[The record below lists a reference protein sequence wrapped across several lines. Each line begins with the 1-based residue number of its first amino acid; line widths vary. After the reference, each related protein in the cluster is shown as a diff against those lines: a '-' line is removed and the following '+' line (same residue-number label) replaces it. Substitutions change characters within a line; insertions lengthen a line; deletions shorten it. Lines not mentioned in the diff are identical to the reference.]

1 MDLKAIL
8 KEQGYTD
15 EQIQAILDAMGKNK
29 IYTTSVENP
38 EETIAKLQ
46 EDAKRLE
53 AENKNA
59 QQKAGEGDE
68 SAAEMIKKLQA
79 EVYRSRIETAAIIGL
94 TKAGAQDVDYLMYKA
109 EKAGELQKLKVD
121 ENGKVTG
128 TDELV
133 DGLKKSHAAQFAA
146 PDKQQEPPARTGI
159 KKLENSGVVDDEP
172 KTLEEAISQKLSMS
186 EE

>member
-15 EQIQAILDAMGKNK
+15 EQIQAILDAMSKNK

-38 EETIAKLQ
+38 EEIITKLQ

-53 AENKNA
+53 AENKNV
-59 QQKAGEGDE
+59 QQAGEGDE

-79 EVYRSRIETAAIIGL
+79 EVHRSRIETAAIIGL

-121 ENGKVTG
+121 DNGKVTG
-128 TDELV
+128 ADELV
-133 DGLKKSHAAQFAA
+133 DGLKKSYAAQFAVS
-146 PDKQQEPPARTGI
+146 DKQQEPPARTGI
-159 KKLENSGVVDDEP
+159 KKLENSGVTEDEP
-172 KTLEEAISQKLSMS
+172 KTLEEAVSQKLSMS